1 LAKKQLEAY
10 TRHKAE
16 KKPTR
21 RPAEVK
27 VFDRRSLD
35 NPKGVIPSEDEIRG
49 PLDGPHERSAVIRNL
64 RSDVLAQMK
73 ARRQIDECQYAAG
86 RHWEALW
93 ERAEI
98 GGIKAMDTT
107 KEPVDGGG
115 ETAEP
120 LTDRQRKA
128 VRDLR
133 LADGDLGVRGAVL
146 VRRVLGRR
154 ETIRYIASEF
164 ANGSKHDELYFGR
177 LFRDCLDVL
186 SISFGYAD
194 RRLTVTANR
203 V

>member
-16 KKPTR
+16 RKPTR

-107 KEPVDGGG
+107 KEPVDGHG

-120 LTDRQRKA
+120 LTDRQRSA

-133 LADGDLGVRGAVL
+133 RADSDLGIRGATL
-146 VRRVLGRR
+146 VRLVLGRR
-154 ETIRYIASEF
+154 LTVEQIAVEY
-164 ANGSKHDELYFGR
+164 ANGSHHDKLYFGR

-186 SISFGYAD
+186 AISFGYAD